1 MFAAKI
7 RQRAR
12 REQPA
17 SPRRS
22 EGSEEGGGHI
32 MLSYEWSVQP
42 VIKRIRNSLVRRG
55 YQVWLDVSQ
64 CTALPWL
71 LLPV

>member
-1 MFAAKI
+1 
-7 RQRAR
+7 
-12 REQPA
+12 
-17 SPRRS
+17 
-22 EGSEEGGGHI
+22 